1 MRQATDICPLV
12 AFTLCL
18 EDHVGV
24 STIVEVDTRDETMD
38 VLVEPIYL
46 KKHEEL

>member
-1 MRQATDICPLV
+1 MYHTRDAAHQAT
-12 AFTLCL
+12 

-24 STIVEVDTRDETMD
+24 STIVEVDTTDETMD
-38 VLVEPIYL
+38 VLANSVLL